1 MRHTLFVAMESYRK
15 INASEVKSAPLE
27 PKKLVAAPPVVIPI
41 IVSSTPP
48 VIPIITKPKP
58 APIAPPKVYFNP
70 VEYNKEYRKKNAS
83 LLNAKQA
90 RKYAANKE
98 EILLAKNL
106 RKLNLGQVTR
116 PIDASIEKY
125 KLHQDRWSGKWKSR
139 LQEEDEG
146 KHED

>member
-1 MRHTLFVAMESYRK
+1 M
-15 INASEVKSAPLE
+15 
-27 PKKLVAAPPVVIPI
+27 
-41 IVSSTPP
+41 
-48 VIPIITKPKP
+48 
-58 APIAPPKVYFNP
+58 
-70 VEYNKEYRKKNAS
+70 
-83 LLNAKQA
+83 KQA

-125 KLHQDRWSGKWKSR
+125 KLYQDRWSGKWKSR